1 MTDFEKILIKRDGLS
16 ELEARKEF
24 EYLRDSIFDSNFDYD
39 DIEDMLLCEYGL
51 EADYLMDFLF

>member
-24 EYLRDSIFDSNFDYD
+24 ECLRDSIFDSNFDYD
-39 DIEDMLLCEYGL
+39 DIEDMLLYEYGL